1 MATNDVTR
9 HQHPRDP
16 GHRTSTR
23 RQHLIVAATAIAA
36 VNTMSTLAVA
46 GPAVSFI
53 PHRAIYDI
61 SLANSATGSGVEGL
75 TGRMVYEFN
84 GSKCDGYT
92 QTMRFVS
99 RMTNQEG
106 AETINDLRNSSFE
119 DAAASRLR
127 FSSTQYQND
136 KIAEASQGDA
146 MRGKA
151 GASASVDLV
160 KPAKSR
166 VTLPGDVYF
175 PMQHAAALITA
186 ARDGRSI
193 VQANLY
199 DGAEKGDKYYLTTTA
214 IGRKTERSAVKSKA
228 SVTGADRLAEFD
240 SWPMAI
246 SYFEPGQ
253 NKIDAVPT
261 YELSVQYYE
270 NGVTGNLKIDYGGF
284 AIAGVLKDLTFLEPA
299 KCNTANP

>member
-1 MATNDVTR
+1 MATNDVIS
-9 HQHPRDP
+9 HQPQRNS
-16 GHRTSTR
+16 GHRLLTR
-23 RQHLIVAATAIAA
+23 RQHLISAAIGIAA
-36 VNTMSTLAVA
+36 VNSISTQAFA

-61 SLANSATGSGVEGL
+61 SLASSATGSGVEGL

-84 GSKCDGYT
+84 GSTCDGYT

-175 PMQHAAALITA
+175 PMQHAAALISA
-186 ARDGRSI
+186 ARDGRSM

-214 IGRKTERSAVKSKA
+214 IGKKNERGAVQSKA
-228 SVTGADRLAEFD
+228 SVSGADRLAEFD
-240 SWPMAI
+240 SWPMSI

-284 AIAGVLKDLTFLEPA
+284 AIAGVLKELTFLEPA
-299 KCNTANP
+299 KCNSADH